1 MAQEHQKNPVPVFIF
16 MGTCGCG
23 KSSIAAACKKI
34 VNCELIEGDDLH
46 PKANVDKMS
55 KGKRVLHCGHKR
67 LYKFKGMTGSYRD
80 VGYTMSYT
88 CIQLLTD
95 LLAGI
100 PLQDEDRWSWL
111 ESIRDTFT
119 KKALAIY
126 EDPKVDEKSSNR
138 AVFVTCSALRK
149 VYRDILSKVDS
160 AKVTVTFVYL
170 KGSPE
175 LLQSRMAGRSNHFMH
190 ENMLKSQLATL
201 EEPDE
206 ETENA
211 IVARIDPTTD
221 EIAKYIINAAKE
233 RKLIY
238 ID

>member
-1 MAQEHQKNPVPVFIF
+1 
-16 MGTCGCG
+16 
-23 KSSIAAACKKI
+23 
-34 VNCELIEGDDLH
+34 
-46 PKANVDKMS
+46 MS
-55 KGKRVLHCGHKR
+55 K
-67 LYKFKGMTGSYRD
+67 
-80 VGYTMSYT
+80 
-88 CIQLLTD
+88 
-95 LLAGI
+95 GI

>member
-1 MAQEHQKNPVPVFIF
+1 MAQEQVRSPVPVFIF

-23 KSSIAAACKKI
+23 KTTIAAACKKI
-34 VNCELIEGDDLH
+34 VNCELIEGDELH

-55 KGKRVLHCGHKR
+55 KDIGR
-67 LYKFKGMTGSYRD
+67 S
-80 VGYTMSYT
+80 
-88 CIQLLTD
+88 
-95 LLAGI
+95 LAGI

-111 ESIRDTFT
+111 ATIRDTFVQ
-119 KKALAIY
+119 KALNLY

-138 AVFVTCSALRK
+138 AVFVTCSALRRA
-149 VYRDILSKVDS
+149 YRDILSAVDS

-190 ENMLKSQLATL
+190 ENMLKSQLAIL

-206 ETENA
+206 STENV

-221 EIAKYIINAAKE
+221 EIASNIVNAAKE